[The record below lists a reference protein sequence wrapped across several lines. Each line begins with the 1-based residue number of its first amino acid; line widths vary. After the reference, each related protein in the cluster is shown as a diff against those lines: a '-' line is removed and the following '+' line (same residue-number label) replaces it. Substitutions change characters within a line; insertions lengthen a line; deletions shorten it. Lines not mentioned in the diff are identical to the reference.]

1 MATLLSVDG
10 FVAGAWVVVGAFF
23 VIVGVVGV
31 VGGLASRGWDA
42 VSGEIIE
49 SRFRLSRWQHIG
61 WEVEIR
67 YRYTVEGFTYEG
79 DQFGFWK
86 RSTFSSQHAAER
98 VVTMYP
104 KGRIVT
110 LFVSPSDRSR
120 SVIEPGV
127 SWRAAMPLL
136 SGGLL
141 TAYGIATLVR

>member
-1 MATLLSVDG
+1 MATLLSVDAV
-10 FVAGAWVVVGAFF
+10 VAGAWVVVGAFF
-23 VIVGVVGV
+23 VIVGVVGLMS
-31 VGGLASRGWDA
+31 GLASRGWDA

-79 DQFGFWK
+79 NQLGFWK
-86 RSTFSSQHAAER
+86 RSTFSSQRAAER
-98 VVTMYP
+98 VVTRYP
-104 KGRIVT
+104 KGSIVT
-110 LFVSPSDRSR
+110 VFVSPSDRSR
-120 SVIEPGV
+120 SVIERGV

-141 TAYGIATLVR
+141 TAYGIVTLLR

>member
-1 MATLLSVDG
+1 MATLLSVDAV
-10 FVAGAWVVVGAFF
+10 VAGAWVVVGAFF
-23 VIVGVVGV
+23 AIVGVVGLMS
-31 VGGLASRGWDA
+31 GLASRGWDA

-61 WEVEIR
+61 WEVEIC

-79 DQFGFWK
+79 NQLGFWK
-86 RSTFSSQHAAER
+86 RSTFSSQRAAER
-98 VVTMYP
+98 VVTKYP
-104 KGRIVT
+104 KGSIVT

-120 SVIEPGV
+120 SVIERGV

-141 TAYGIATLVR
+141 TAYGIVTLLR